1 MNDMGAASARIA
13 VVVPCYRVRER
24 ILDVLA
30 AIGPEVERIY
40 VVDDG
45 CPERTGAHVEQGCSD
60 PRVTVLRHTHNR
72 GVGAAVVTGYE
83 AALAEGADIVV
94 KIDGDGQMDPRELI
108 RLVRPIIAGEADYAK
123 GNRFF
128 DFKLLAQMPRLRL
141 FGNALLS
148 LVNKLASGYW
158 NVMDPT
164 NGYTAINRAALSG
177 LPLDRLDRGYFFESD
192 MLFRLYTIRAV
203 VKDLPMR
210 ARYGGETSSLR
221 VRRVLLEFPVKYF
234 NAMCK
239 RIFYAYFLRDFN
251 GGTLQ
256 IVLGVILVAIGTLY
270 GIGRWTHSTI
280 TGIPTTS
287 GGVMLAALPVLI
299 GVQLLLGA
307 LQFDIQNVPNVP
319 LSRHDGELPDT
330 VIRT

>member
-1 MNDMGAASARIA
+1 
-13 VVVPCYRVRER
+13 
-24 ILDVLA
+24 
-30 AIGPEVERIY
+30 
-40 VVDDG
+40 
-45 CPERTGAHVEQGCSD
+45 
-60 PRVTVLRHTHNR
+60 
-72 GVGAAVVTGYE
+72 
-83 AALAEGADIVV
+83 
-94 KIDGDGQMDPRELI
+94 
-108 RLVRPIIAGEADYAK
+108 
-123 GNRFF
+123 
-128 DFKLLAQMPRLRL
+128 
-141 FGNALLS
+141 
-148 LVNKLASGYW
+148 
-158 NVMDPT
+158 
-164 NGYTAINRAALSG
+164 
-177 LPLDRLDRGYFFESD
+177 
-192 MLFRLYTIRAV
+192 
-203 VKDLPMR
+203 
-210 ARYGGETSSLR
+210 
-221 VRRVLLEFPVKYF
+221 VKYF